1 MIVLECGLLER
12 QDQCYVNDCSEV
24 NFDRIEG
31 KLKRFGE
38 IYGEELRKM
47 VELMLARDIRNRP
60 DWKQLNTCVNE
71 NSKNGQA
78 FNTQRSSQRQQ
89 FITRVGTDAD
99 TKRAGSLVQAGPVK
113 TVQ

>member
-1 MIVLECGLLER
+1 
-12 QDQCYVNDCSEV
+12 
-24 NFDRIEG
+24 
-31 KLKRFGE
+31 
-38 IYGEELRKM
+38 M

-71 NSKNGQA
+71 NSKNAQA
-78 FNTQRSSQRQQ
+78 VNTQRSSQRQH
-89 FITRVGTDAD
+89 FITRIGNNDAD